1 MRPVSKGSLP
11 KDSDGHSIQFKD
23 YSFARRLLIERIGQ
37 YCSYC
42 EMKLDSSLHVEHVK
56 PKQPKGIEEVIQERL
71 LDWDNFLLAC
81 VNCNSNKGSE
91 EITLEDYFWPDQDN
105 TFKVLKYSE
114 GGVIS
119 PVDKLE
125 DKEKDK
131 ALRTIKLTG
140 LDKNPKNDPKA
151 SDRRWENRREVW
163 GIAQRA
169 KERLKRI
176 DIPEMRD
183 QIVSTATGHAYWS
196 VWMTVFQDDADML
209 ARFIE
214 AFSGTC
220 RECFDAENNY
230 ISVERGH

>member
-23 YSFARRLLIERIGQ
+23 YSLARGLLIERIGQ

-56 PKQPKGIEEVIQERL
+56 PKKPKGSSEVIPERL

-81 VNCNSNKGSE
+81 VNCNSNKGSK

-105 TFKVLKYSE
+105 TFRVLKYSE
-114 GGVIS
+114 GGLVA
-119 PVDKLE
+119 PVDNLA
-125 DKEKDK
+125 DKEKEK

-140 LDKNPKNDPKA
+140 LDKSPKNDPKA

-163 GIAQRA
+163 DIAQRS
-169 KERLKRI
+169 KGRLKRC
-176 DIPEMRD
+176 DSDDMRD
-183 QIVSTATGHAYWS
+183 GIVDIATGHAYWS
-196 VWMTVFQDDADML
+196 VWMTVFQDDPDML
-209 ARFIE
+209 GRFIG
-214 AFSGTC
+214 AFTGTC
-220 RECFDAENNY
+220 QECFDADNNY
-230 ISVERGH
+230 APVERSN